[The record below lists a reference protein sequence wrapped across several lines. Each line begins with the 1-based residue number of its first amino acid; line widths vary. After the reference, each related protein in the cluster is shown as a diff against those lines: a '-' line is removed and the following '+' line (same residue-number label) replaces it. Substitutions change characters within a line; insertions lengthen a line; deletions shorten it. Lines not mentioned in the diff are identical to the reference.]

1 MREVSGCIRVLCAGL
16 WQKLEDHSW
25 DVDVCLVAI
34 LVLDDIVVVVVIAV
48 VVHNVI
54 PAGDLLDVVS
64 GRGQKAKEF
73 LEAKGYTNVVNGGG
87 PAVKE
92 LWDKFGSL

>member
-1 MREVSGCIRVLCAGL
+1 MQVWEYRDGRADTEKRVSYLGEG
-16 WQKLEDHSW
+16 
-25 DVDVCLVAI
+25 
-34 LVLDDIVVVVVIAV
+34 
-48 VVHNVI
+48 N
-54 PAGDLLDVVS
+54 
-64 GRGQKAKEF
+64 RGQKAKEF